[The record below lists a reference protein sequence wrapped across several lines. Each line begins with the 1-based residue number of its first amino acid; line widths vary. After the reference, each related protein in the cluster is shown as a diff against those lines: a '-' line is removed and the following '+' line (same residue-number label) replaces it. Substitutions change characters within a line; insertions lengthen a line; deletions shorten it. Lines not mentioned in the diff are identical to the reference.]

1 MIRQGAH
8 EAGEPETAAVGLAGA
23 LGEMAD
29 TQRALDVATANH
41 AAAVARVAKEAA
53 AITATPAAP
62 ADVVAPKFS
71 KLKGGWLKEVK
82 ERAGGRKRDIMYVKR
97 GAGAGGAD
105 LRQRKR
111 PSEASSESE

>member
-8 EAGEPETAAVGLAGA
+8 EAGEPETEAVGLAGA
-23 LGEMAD
+23 IGEMAD

-53 AITATPAAP
+53 AIAATPAAP

-82 ERAGGRKRDIMYVKR
+82 ERAGGHKRDIMYVKR

-105 LRQRKR
+105 LRQRKQ
-111 PSEASSESE
+111 PLESK